1 MSLPSSPSMSEMDD
15 DDFRGMAEKL
25 DGMKLCLE
33 DGRRLRDG

>member
-1 MSLPSSPSMSEMDD
+1 MSEMDD

-33 DGRRLRDG
+33 DGRRRMTGRIWMNLKR